1 MAPDRREVL
10 ADAAI
15 EVIAAHGMRGLTH
28 RAVDAEAGVPPGS
41 TSYYFR
47 TRQALID
54 AVVHRLLALDTADL
68 AAAPPPAPGAGLEWI
83 ATVAAESLDRWLV
96 TGRSRLLA
104 RYACMLE
111 AGRDPALRETLAAGA
126 PFRAMAAD
134 LLARAGAADADRAAR
149 DLVACVDGLL
159 FDRLA
164 GYSATTGPRPG
175 TADHRAALT
184 ATLRALLAGLT
195 TPDMPAPP
203 GTKGGDHRWRGGR
216 NAS

>member
-28 RAVDAEAGVPPGS
+28 RAVDAAAAVPPGS

-47 TRQALID
+47 TRQALVE
-54 AVVHRLLALDTADL
+54 AVVHRLLALDTAEL
-68 AAAPPPAPGAGLEWI
+68 AAGTPALAPTRAPAAGLDWL

-96 TGRSRLLA
+96 SGRSRLLA

-111 AGRDPALRETLAAGA
+111 AGRDPALREILRAGA

-134 LLARAGAADADRAAR
+134 LLAGAGAADPERAAR

-159 FDRLA
+159 FDRIA
-164 GYSATTGPRPG
+164 GLSAVAGPRPG
-175 TADHRAALT
+175 TARHRADLT
-184 ATLRALLAGLT
+184 ATLRALLAALT
-195 TPDMPAPP
+195 AP
-203 GTKGGDHRWRGGR
+203 
-216 NAS
+216 